1 MKLIIRPLD
10 LALFGHLNL
19 FTVPK
24 LYVKGMYGDVV
35 KYTFLWYIELYCKK
49 K

>member
-1 MKLIIRPLD
+1 MKLIFWPLD
-10 LALFGHLNL
+10 LALFRYLNL
-19 FTVPK
+19 RTVPK

-35 KYTFLWYIELYCKK
+35 KYPFLWYIELYSKK